1 MSLRDLT
8 KSVTD
13 PKQVCPSVPRSQ
25 RALRKNL
32 TNLVLRYL
40 RVSLS
45 LEKEGDFFFFNIYEF
60 MEYTLL
66 RM

>member
-1 MSLRDLT
+1 MT

-13 PKQVCPSVPRSQ
+13 PKQVCPSVPRMSLQ

-32 TNLVLRYL
+32 INLVLRYL
-40 RVSLS
+40 KVSLS
-45 LEKEGDFFFFNIYEF
+45 LEKGSDLFFFFNIYEF

-66 RM
+66 RI